1 MTEQAPGEGTL
12 NPFEA
17 EVTRSR
23 ELLDSGNYQEVN
35 FSGIESAASAI
46 KMSPLETYQLLGNLA
61 GEAAGKA
68 AEAGDP
74 DAMKRLGDMHELYR
88 NTAEALTPKTRA
100 TRARRPKSQ
109 NVGPSTGQAA
119 G

>member
-68 AEAGDP
+68 AEA
-74 DAMKRLGDMHELYR
+74 
-88 NTAEALTPKTRA
+88 LTPKTRA